1 MKNLKIEFP
10 PQNVNLPSRNPDSVQ
25 NRYPQPLKRSVS
37 PVKSRMTTQMKQAK
51 KLLDHSFL
59 LKNSRSLLIAQEAK
73 SGKTT
78 NLTLVSKLLIKTLGK
93 EENKLLKDLPSTQPI
108 KLSKNSK
115 THIGKNP
122 YKSI

>member
-37 PVKSRMTTQMKQAK
+37 LVKSRMTTQMKQAK

-73 SGKTT
+73 SGKRT

-93 EENKLLKDLPSTQPI
+93 EEKKLL
-108 KLSKNSK
+108 
-115 THIGKNP
+115 
-122 YKSI
+122 